1 MVKESRPSPPSPFS
15 LTRERGSP
23 ALVVGTPPTAW
34 PMRRWGIL
42 LQAATLV
49 PIAVAYLWFTLV
61 VRGAHGFSGDEPHYL
76 AFTQGLWLY
85 HTVDQHRVLYHHDFF
100 AYYARLMSSHAV
112 HRGGHLYA
120 LHYPGLPLV
129 LLPGFALGGAA
140 GAQVTTALIGVLV
153 CWRALHVAARVAG
166 PIAAAL
172 AVGMLGLSA
181 PLVLNAGAIY
191 PDLLSG
197 LLLVLGYEALDAP
210 RLTARRALA
219 LGLVL
224 AVCPWVHVKLL
235 AVMAVYVAW
244 AASMLWRGAQDRFP
258 SPPSGRMQPS
268 HVVGRAAH
276 PTLTGRKGAQRAA
289 PLSRAQREG
298 SGVRAALLVLGLPLI
313 SVAGLMCY
321 NRALYG
327 SPSPAAP
334 YEGPTLLTS
343 NPVAGI
349 VGQIFA
355 QGQGAL
361 GTAPFALLA
370 VPGAVALWRRER
382 TAALKIGLA
391 TVPFWLVTLTYR
403 IWWGGDAPPLRF
415 LLPLLPLWATGFA
428 ALLAGLRTVT
438 ARLTVCVFAAA
449 TLALTVAIPAAP
461 RLGWPLPAG
470 RGGLLLAL
478 GEQVGLPLGAWLPAF
493 EPTRTGPGLW
503 HHAPLIALW
512 AAVLLV
518 AWALLAHGERRARM
532 TTL

>member
-1 MVKESRPSPPSPFS
+1 MHV
-15 LTRERGSP
+15 
-23 ALVVGTPPTAW
+23 
-34 PMRRWGIL
+34 
-42 LQAATLV
+42 ATLV

-100 AYYARLMSSHAV
+100 AYYPQLMSSHAV

-197 LLLVLGYEALDAP
+197 LLLLLGYEALAAP
-210 RLTARRALA
+210 RLTPRRALA

-235 AVMAVYVAW
+235 AVVAVYMAW
-244 AASMLWRGAQDRFP
+244 AASLLWRAAQ
-258 SPPSGRMQPS
+258 
-268 HVVGRAAH
+268 
-276 PTLTGRKGAQRAA
+276 
-289 PLSRAQREG
+289 EG
-298 SGVRAALLVLGLPLI
+298 SGAGNSQGGPRAVAGSMALGLPVI
-313 SVAGLMCY
+313 SVAGLMGY
-321 NRALYG
+321 NLLLYG

-334 YEGPTLLTS
+334 YEGPTLLTG

-349 VGQIFA
+349 GGQLLA

-370 VPGAVALWRRER
+370 VPGAVALWRRDR
-382 TAALKIGLA
+382 TAALTIGLA
-391 TVPFWLVTLTYR
+391 TVPFWLVTLTFR

-415 LLPLLPLWATGFA
+415 LLPLLPLWATGIA
-428 ALLAGLRTVT
+428 ALLAGLRTAA
-438 ARLTVCVFAAA
+438 ARLTVSVFAAA

-461 RLGWPLPAG
+461 RLGWPLPEG

-478 GEQVGLPLGAWLPAF
+478 GEYVGLPLGAWLPAF
-493 EPTRTGPGLW
+493 EATRTGPGLW
-503 HHAPLIALW
+503 HHAPLIVLW

-532 TTL
+532 IPSKRHT

>member
-1 MVKESRPSPPSPFS
+1 
-15 LTRERGSP
+15 
-23 ALVVGTPPTAW
+23 
-34 PMRRWGIL
+34 
-42 LQAATLV
+42 
-49 PIAVAYLWFTLV
+49 VAYLGFTLV

-85 HTVDQHRVLYHHDFF
+85 HTVDQHGVLYHHDFF
-100 AYYARLMSSHAV
+100 AYYPHLMSSHAV
-112 HRGGHLYA
+112 HRGSQLYA
-120 LHYPGLPLV
+120 LHYPGLPLM

-153 CWRALHVAARVAG
+153 CWRAFHVAARMAG
-166 PIAAAL
+166 RIAAAL
-172 AVGMLGLSA
+172 VVGVLGLSA
-181 PLVLNAGAIY
+181 PFVLNAGAIY

-210 RLTARRALA
+210 RLTMRRSVA

-235 AVMAVYVAW
+235 AVVAVYVAW
-244 AASMLWRGAQDRFP
+244 AACMLWRGAQDRFP
-258 SPPSGRMQPS
+258 SSLRGRMQS
-268 HVVGRAAH
+268 YHLVGRAARL
-276 PTLTGRKGAQRAA
+276 TLTGRRGARRAA
-289 PLSRAQREG
+289 PFSRAQGRG
-298 SGVRAALLVLGLPLI
+298 ILHTPPGVRVALLALGLPLI
-313 SVAGLMCY
+313 SVAGLMGY
-321 NRALYG
+321 NLALYG

-334 YEGPTLLTS
+334 YEGPTLLTG
-343 NPVAGI
+343 NPIAGI
-349 VGQIFA
+349 AGQMFA

-370 VPGAVALWRRER
+370 VPGAVALWRRDR

-415 LLPLLPLWATGFA
+415 LLPLLPLWATGIA
-428 ALLAGLRTVT
+428 ALLAGLRTAA
-438 ARLTVCVFAAA
+438 ARLTVSVFAAA
-449 TLALTVAIPAAP
+449 TLALTIAIPAAP

-478 GEQVGLPLGAWLPAF
+478 GEHVGLPLGAWLPAF

-518 AWALLAHGERRARM
+518 AWALLAHGERRERM
-532 TTL
+532 IPSKRHP

>member
-1 MVKESRPSPPSPFS
+1 
-15 LTRERGSP
+15 
-23 ALVVGTPPTAW
+23 
-34 PMRRWGIL
+34 
-42 LQAATLV
+42 
-49 PIAVAYLWFTLV
+49 
-61 VRGAHGFSGDEPHYL
+61 
-76 AFTQGLWLY
+76 
-85 HTVDQHRVLYHHDFF
+85 
-100 AYYARLMSSHAV
+100 
-112 HRGGHLYA
+112 
-120 LHYPGLPLV
+120 
-129 LLPGFALGGAA
+129 
-140 GAQVTTALIGVLV
+140 
-153 CWRALHVAARVAG
+153 
-166 PIAAAL
+166 
-172 AVGMLGLSA
+172 
-181 PLVLNAGAIY
+181 
-191 PDLLSG
+191 
-197 LLLVLGYEALDAP
+197 
-210 RLTARRALA
+210 
-219 LGLVL
+219 
-224 AVCPWVHVKLL
+224 
-235 AVMAVYVAW
+235 
-244 AASMLWRGAQDRFP
+244 
-258 SPPSGRMQPS
+258 
-268 HVVGRAAH
+268 VGRAAH